1 MFLLFSKPLD
11 PAVIVVLSIMGLFI
25 LSLLVVGILKLIQII
40 KKQVKRNKR
49 SKNKKMPSN
58 EAIEIFGGLD
68 NIVHTERQLNRILV
82 KVVDKKLVNFE
93 MLKAMNVGTQ
103 ITGNIIKCSSESLAD
118 ALEKV
123 K

>member
-1 MFLLFSKPLD
+1 
-11 PAVIVVLSIMGLFI
+11 MGLFI